1 MTYETALELT
11 GYFASILILISLLM
25 SSAVKLR
32 ILNAVGAAVFTVYG
46 ILIHSYP
53 TAFLNGVSV
62 LVDLYYIVKLL
73 KSSATFSV
81 HQVSLSETG
90 LGEFIQVYRNDI
102 GHHFP
107 SFDFQL
113 NQDDL
118 IFLVY
123 DQANPVGILI
133 GTRTETGGIRIR
145 LDYSTPKF
153 RDCSVGRFLYE
164 ELALAG
170 IPCLIAPEGSPEHEA
185 YLKKVGFTKQN
196 GEFVKKLN

>member
-1 MTYETALELT
+1 MSYETALELT

-32 ILNAVGAAVFTVYG
+32 VLNAVGAAVFTVYG

-62 LVDLYYIVKLL
+62 LADIYYIVKLL
-73 KSSATFSV
+73 KSGTTFSA

-90 LGEFIQVYRNDI
+90 LEEFIRVYRNDI
-102 GHHFP
+102 VHHFP

-133 GTRTETGGIRIR
+133 GTRTEKGGIRIR

-153 RDCSVGRFLYE
+153 RDCSVGRFLYT

-170 IPCLIAPEGSPEHEA
+170 IPCLVAPESSPEHEA
-185 YLKKVGFTKQN
+185 YLKKVGFTKQGN
-196 GEFVKKLN
+196 EFIKKLN